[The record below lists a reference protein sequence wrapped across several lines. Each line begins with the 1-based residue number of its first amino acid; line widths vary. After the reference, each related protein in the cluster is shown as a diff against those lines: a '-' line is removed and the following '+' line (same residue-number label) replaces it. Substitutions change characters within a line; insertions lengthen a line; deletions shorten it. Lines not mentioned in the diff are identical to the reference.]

1 MSVTRRITTNLPL
14 GPAQLLSRRRPFE
27 ESLGWTPAGL
37 RYYYLARNAIWHGA
51 ESIGLKPG
59 DTVLLPSYNQG
70 VEVETILRRGFKIR
84 YYRVDAEMRIDLNHV
99 RGQIGPGVAALYVIH
114 YLGFPLPIESLREI
128 AREHGIKLIE
138 DCALALFSRAPE
150 GPLGS
155 FGDMS
160 LFCLYKSL
168 PVPHGGA
175 LVLNRPGAPVPPVA
189 RTPDWQST
197 TAYLAHRMLD
207 TLELSWG
214 GVGLYRLVPLARGMA
229 RGVKRAAAA
238 EVVPIYAAKFQVELV
253 DLGIS
258 WTTQYIL
265 ERVDA
270 RKVVD
275 RRRANYGLL
284 SSLLD
289 PKVRQLRPV
298 LPEGVCPLTLP
309 LLVQDRESIYEKLLA
324 MGVETVTRWPRA
336 HPDIPEGQ
344 FPDAAFLRAHV
355 LEIPVHQGLRP
366 QHIRH
371 IAPKINELARWH

>member
-1 MSVTRRITTNLPL
+1 MSDTRRITTNLPL
-14 GPAQLLSRRRPFE
+14 GPAQILASPKAFE
-27 ESLGWTPAGL
+27 ESLGFKPAGL
-37 RYYYLARNAIWHGA
+37 RYYYLARNAIWHGV

-59 DTVLLPSYNQG
+59 DTVLMPSYNQG
-70 VEVETILRRGFKIR
+70 LEVEVLLRRGMKAR
-84 YYRVDAEMRIDLNHV
+84 YYRVDQDLRVDLDHV
-99 RGQIGPGVAALYVIH
+99 RKQLSPEIKALYVIH
-114 YLGFPLPIESLREI
+114 YLGFPVPIEPLRAI

-138 DCALALFSRAPE
+138 DCALALYSRAPE

-175 LVLNRPGAPVPPVA
+175 LVLNRPDAPLPPVA
-189 RTPDWQST
+189 RTPGWQST

-207 TLELSWG
+207 SLELSWG
-214 GVGLYRLVPLARGMA
+214 GLGLYRLVPLFRGMA

-258 WTTQYIL
+258 WTTRYIL

-270 RKVVD
+270 RTVVA
-275 RRRANYGLL
+275 RRRANYQLL

-289 PKVRQLRPV
+289 PKVRQLRPE

-309 LLVQDRESIYEKLLA
+309 ILVRDRQRIYEKLFA
-324 MGVETVTRWPRA
+324 DGVETVTRWPRP
-336 HPDIPEGQ
+336 HPDIPVAE
-344 FPDAAFLRAHV
+344 FPDATFLREQV
-355 LEIPVHQGLRP
+355 LEIPVHQGLGAT
-366 QHIRH
+366 HIRH
-371 IAPKINELARWH
+371 IAPKINELARWP